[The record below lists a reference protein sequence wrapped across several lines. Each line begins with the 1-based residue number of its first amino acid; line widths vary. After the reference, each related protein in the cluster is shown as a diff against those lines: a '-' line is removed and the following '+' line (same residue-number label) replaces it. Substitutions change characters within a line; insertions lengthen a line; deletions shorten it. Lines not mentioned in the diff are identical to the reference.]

1 MLHGMVDNLVTQL
14 LAYGPPVRDVIR
26 HQDNFSFIRTIE
38 CVHPAVTIEQFA
50 RQRFSLFL

>member
-26 HQDNFSFIRTIE
+26 HQDNFTFIRTIE
-38 CVHPAVTIEQFA
+38 RVHLAVTVE
-50 RQRFSLFL
+50 